1 MDILPAIAVLSG
13 SINWGT
19 INNFK
24 IILLS
29 IVLEALPFV
38 LFSVFVSA
46 ILHNFVSEDAIR
58 KIIPRNKLLS
68 IVPAALLGI
77 IFPVCDCGMVP
88 IIRRLVMKGVPLHTA
103 TAFML
108 AAPIINPV
116 VTTATSFAFKLNG
129 NMVVFRLGTAFLIAC
144 LAGWLISLFFKD
156 SELRRTDSGSHHH
169 ACSCCEPHAE
179 KHRAGGMS
187 FSGKLLQTIHDA
199 GSEFFEMGK
208 YLLLG
213 SMLGALSQVMLP
225 RTVLLSVGQDDFLSI
240 GVMMLF
246 AFVISVCSAADAFI
260 AASFANSF
268 SPGSLVAFMVFGPMI
283 DLKNILMLL
292 HSFRTRFVIFLSIIV
307 TIICGAAA
315 YLIDLG

>member
-1 MDILPAIAVLSG
+1 MDKLPANLAALSVY
-13 SINWGT
+13 IDWGT

-38 LFSVFVSA
+38 LFSVVVSA
-46 ILHNFVSEDAIR
+46 IINNFVSEETIR
-58 KIIPRNKLLS
+58 KIIPRKKLLS
-68 IVPAALLGI
+68 IIPAALLGI

-103 TAFML
+103 IAFML

-116 VTTATSFAFKLNG
+116 VTAATSFAFKLNG
-129 NMVVFRLGTAFLIAC
+129 TMVIFRLGTTFLIAC
-144 LAGWLISLFFKD
+144 LAGWLISIFFKGN
-156 SELRRTDSGSHHH
+156 ELRADSGHHH
-169 ACSCCEPHAE
+169 ACNCCGPHAE
-179 KHRAGGMS
+179 KHRSSRMS
-187 FSGKLLQTIHDA
+187 LSGKLVQTIHDA
-199 GSEFFEMGK
+199 SSEFFEMGK

-225 RTVLLSVGQDDFLSI
+225 RSVLLSVGQDTFLSI

-260 AASFANSF
+260 AASFATSF

-292 HSFRTRFVIFLSIIV
+292 HSFRTRFVIVLSLIV
-307 TIICGAAA
+307 TIVCSAAA
-315 YLIDLG
+315 YLINLW

>member
-1 MDILPAIAVLSG
+1 MDKLPAIIAALPG
-13 SINWGT
+13 YIDWGT

-46 ILHNFVSEDAIR
+46 ILNNFVSEDTIR
-58 KIIPRNKLLS
+58 KVIPRNKLLS
-68 IVPAALLGI
+68 IIPAALLGI

-116 VTTATSFAFKLNG
+116 VTAATSFAFKLNG
-129 NMVVFRLGTAFLIAC
+129 NMVIFRLGTTFLIAC
-144 LAGWLISLFFKD
+144 LAGWLVSIFFRG
-156 SELRRTDSGSHHH
+156 SELRVDSGHHH
-169 ACSCCEPHAE
+169 ACNCCGPHAE
-179 KHRAGGMS
+179 KHRSGRMS
-187 FSGKLLQTIHDA
+187 LSGKLVQTIYDA
-199 GSEFFEMGK
+199 SSEFFEMGK

-225 RTVLLSVGQDDFLSI
+225 RSVLLTVGQDAWLSI
-240 GVMMLF
+240 VVMMLF

-283 DLKNILMLL
+283 DLKNIFMLL
-292 HSFRTRFVIFLSIIV
+292 HSFRTRFVIVLSLIV
-307 TIICGAAA
+307 TIVCGAAA
-315 YLIDLG
+315 YLINLW